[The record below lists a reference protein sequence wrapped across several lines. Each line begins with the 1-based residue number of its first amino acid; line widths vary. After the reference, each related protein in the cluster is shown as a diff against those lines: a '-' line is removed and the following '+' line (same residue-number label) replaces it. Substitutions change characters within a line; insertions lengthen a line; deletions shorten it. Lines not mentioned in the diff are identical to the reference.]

1 MGGIKKLFGYA
12 KNMIKQ
18 DSGQLYKTRLDWY
31 TYNMKKTSVSILSI
45 ILLLNAQ
52 SAYASNKPIN
62 SKENKNS
69 CTYVKTKYQS
79 SVMSDWSNGLKTDQ
93 DVIKEIELNIKM
105 LSKRAAYT
113 NGKIQVQ
120 VKSWLNAEKRTK
132 MSLINGDIDGISAA
146 MTLKISSINN
156 LNKLCKSIGK

>member
-1 MGGIKKLFGYA
+1 
-12 KNMIKQ
+12 
-18 DSGQLYKTRLDWY
+18 
-31 TYNMKKTSVSILSI
+31 
-45 ILLLNAQ
+45 
-52 SAYASNKPIN
+52 
-62 SKENKNS
+62 
-69 CTYVKTKYQS
+69 
-79 SVMSDWSNGLKTDQ
+79 MSDWSNGLKTDQ